1 MDLLQA
7 TVLNAM
13 RTSKGWGQFADII
26 TPDLMK
32 ADGRAIYI
40 HLANLHGVG
49 GTDISPAALQL
60 AIRAQ
65 HKDDRADELCELV
78 DEIAAAPEVGDNEL
92 NQSIKQFAQRQIL
105 DEAAVY
111 IGTHLHSDDLDPAVP
126 HSFTERAME
135 IGARTDAEV
144 MDLMDDDPED
154 WTDDRPNLCGLG
166 ISSELDIGL
175 DGGTGSGELTLI
187 VAPPKRGKTSYLCAV
202 GTHAARQGKRVLHI
216 TLEISGLRVKRRYDQ
231 CLTGLTPKEMKAQP
245 NTVRACR
252 KQITF
257 AGGFV
262 KVQDWSYTK
271 PTPADI
277 EGLVRRMR
285 SKGQYV
291 DYVII
296 DYLKHIRPNLMPNA
310 RFDMRHYYEEM
321 FEQIRCMAVRLDAN
335 VLAAWQINRAGND
348 VDEVR
353 PEHLSECWAAAMVCD
368 TVLSLNQSDAEE
380 RENVMRVYTM
390 YQRGSTARP
399 RVELRSNLDRM
410 IVRDLKDAPVRDTH
424 KEPEDLGED
433 NDKAN

>member
-13 RTSKGWGQFADII
+13 RSSNGWGQYADII
-26 TPDLMK
+26 TPDLLK
-32 ADGRAIYI
+32 ADGRAIYT
-40 HLANLHGVG
+40 HLKNLHGIG
-49 GTDISPAALQL
+49 GTDITAAALQL
-60 AIRAQ
+60 AIKAQ

-78 DEIAAAPEVGDNEL
+78 DEIVAAPEVGDNEL

-105 DEAAVY
+105 DETAVY
-111 IGTHLHSDDLDPAVP
+111 IGTHLHSDDLDPTVP
-126 HSFTERAME
+126 YHLVERAME
-135 IGARTDAEV
+135 IGNRTDAEV

-154 WTDDRPNLCGLG
+154 WTDDRPSLCGLG
-166 ISSELDIGL
+166 LSDKLDTGL
-175 DGGTGSGELTLI
+175 GGGVGAGELTLI

-202 GTHAARQGKRVLHI
+202 GAHAASQGKRVLHI
-216 TLEISGLRVKRRYDQ
+216 TLELSGRRVKRRYDQ
-231 CLTGLTPKEMKAQP
+231 CLSGLTPAEMKAQP
-245 NTVRACR
+245 NTIRACR
-252 KQITF
+252 KQMMA

-271 PTPADI
+271 PTPADV

-285 SKGQYV
+285 SKGQFV
-291 DYVII
+291 DVVII

-321 FEQIRCMAVRLDAN
+321 FEQIRAMAVRLEAS
-335 VLAAWQINRAGND
+335 VIGAWQINRMGND
-348 VDEVR
+348 VDEIR

-368 TVLSLNQSDAEE
+368 TVISLNQSDSEQKE
-380 RENVMRVYTM
+380 HVMRVYTM

-410 IVRDLKDAPVRDTH
+410 IVKDLKGATVRDTS
-424 KEPEDLGED
+424 KAPTDVGE
-433 NDKAN
+433 NNE